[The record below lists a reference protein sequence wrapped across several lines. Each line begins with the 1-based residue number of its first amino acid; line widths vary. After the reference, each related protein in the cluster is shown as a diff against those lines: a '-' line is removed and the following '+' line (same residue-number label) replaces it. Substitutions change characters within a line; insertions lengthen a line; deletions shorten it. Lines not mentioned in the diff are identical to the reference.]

1 MKNRR
6 ERAPRLGSGM
16 EKTEIVYGDC
26 GIPEPDQ
33 LLGRE
38 RKVTPERDT
47 RPRANVFICYLNL
60 TITNKLSVPRSLLL
74 SISRAPNEAWW
85 HTPPEVKS
93 SLAYGKG
100 RWTGVH
106 CRGQLALYRGA
117 LLGPAVLC
125 FAKAS
130 GNCEGQGQ
138 GLPVIPALRS

>member
-47 RPRANVFICYLNL
+47 RPRANVFICYLLQPGSFRQN
-60 TITNKLSVPRSLLL
+60 
-74 SISRAPNEAWW
+74 
-85 HTPPEVKS
+85 
-93 SLAYGKG
+93 
-100 RWTGVH
+100 
-106 CRGQLALYRGA
+106 
-117 LLGPAVLC
+117 GPLHFGC
-125 FAKAS
+125 
-130 GNCEGQGQ
+130 G
-138 GLPVIPALRS
+138 